1 MKKYILI
8 AIIPFIALIV
18 SQTKWPIKG
27 GYGALSDVTGPGT
40 VPLGGMIAIM
50 KSIPSA
56 WQPGTTGVEKDG
68 FQLADGVAFNAGCT
82 LTGSTP
88 PMSTKFLRGNTA
100 ASGGTGG
107 AADHELVDNN
117 IPDHVHGSDTYAAS
131 LSLSKTVASSTH
143 VHPTTTW
150 NTSANV
156 WGYYSISGANLAY
169 GAPQVWFSNIVGQG
183 SSDLQFSI
191 GAPNSAPTQIVAYSD
206 TPDGDSA
213 ATFATESLS
222 LSGSNSITGSS
233 ASFGQVTP
241 TAVPTEPPYI
251 ETVWVIRCK

>member
-88 PMSTKFLRGNTA
+88 NMTNNFLKGNTA
-100 ASGGTGG
+100 SSGSAGGSASYN
-107 AADHELVDNN
+107 L
-117 IPDHVHGSDTYAAS
+117 
-131 LSLSKTVASSTH
+131 
-143 VHPTTTW
+143 
-150 NTSANV
+150 TSANMPSGV
-156 WGYYSISGANLAY
+156 YSGTTSKDQWNANQNNHNHFISSSDATSGTVISNSNTLSREYTGDADRNYTLTGSGTGATLGLSQGKTATWTAVNASVTISG
-169 GAPQVWFSNIVGQG
+169 G
-183 SSDLQFSI
+183 SAD
-191 GAPNSAPTQIVAYSD
+191 PTDVD
-206 TPDGDSA
+206 T
-213 ATFATESLS
+213 
-222 LSGSNSITGSS
+222 
-233 ASFGQVTP
+233 V
-241 TAVPTEPPYI
+241 PPYI

>member
-68 FQLADGVAFNAGCT
+68 FQLADGAAFDGDCT
-82 LTGSTP
+82 LTGNTP
-88 PMSTKFLRGNTA
+88 NMASAFLRGNTA
-100 ASGGTGG
+100 TSGTAGGANSYDASGLSSSVPAHYHTEGSNGSSLTG
-107 AADHELVDNN
+107 AAHGHTITFTSPQAAFN
-117 IPDHVHGSDTYAAS
+117 IGTTKTAGVFEPGTQVSWANLTESVSGGSHGVSGTVGHLDGAINGDGSFAAS
-131 LSLSKTVASSTH
+131 V
-143 VHPTTTW
+143 
-150 NTSANV
+150 
-156 WGYYSISGANLAY
+156 SG
-169 GAPQVWFSNIVGQG
+169 
-183 SSDLQFSI
+183 
-191 GAPNSAPTQIVAYSD
+191 T
-206 TPDGDSA
+206 
-213 ATFATESLS
+213 
-222 LSGSNSITGSS
+222 
-233 ASFGQVTP
+233 
-241 TAVPTEPPYI
+241 VPTEPPYI